1 MSASCQA
8 RRKLADQKVRVMAR
22 LLEFGGKLDA
32 PTNDCFVLRARP
44 QSCRKTAQIHRALA
58 LSTVLQGN
66 SLAVIVVGGSGKDI
80 GKTALMCAVIAA
92 LREFQWTAVKITGHD
107 YEPDGAAVKSAV
119 ADATIWEESTSG
131 EETDTG
137 RYLAAGARRAL
148 LVTRSGRDVPLVEI
162 QNALGADR
170 NVIFESNRIV
180 DVLRP
185 DVCLALIG
193 GASEMK
199 PSFERLL
206 TSADAV
212 VTVGCPVGAV
222 PAGMRRFQLES
233 VEQLPA
239 EMVEWLRERLGG
251 A

>member
-1 MSASCQA
+1 
-8 RRKLADQKVRVMAR
+8 
-22 LLEFGGKLDA
+22 
-32 PTNDCFVLRARP
+32 
-44 QSCRKTAQIHRALA
+44 
-58 LSTVLQGN
+58 
-66 SLAVIVVGGSGKDI
+66 
-80 GKTALMCAVIAA
+80 MCALIAE
-92 LREFQWTAVKITGHD
+92 LREFKWTAVKITGHD
-107 YEPDGAAVKSAV
+107 YEPAGAAASG
-119 ADATIWEESTSG
+119 ADKTIWEESLAG

-148 LVTRSGRDVPLVEI
+148 LVTRRGRDVPIEEI
-162 QNALGADR
+162 QDALGEDR

-206 TSADAV
+206 TAADAV
-212 VTVGCPVGAV
+212 VSVGDPTGV
-222 PAGMRRFQLES
+222 PSGMRWFRLQSIER
-233 VEQLPA
+233 LPA
-239 EMVEWLRERLGG
+239 EIVEWLRGRLTG